1 MPRLRSAPPAKA
13 KKGFVLQ
20 KPNGQLTPRVQA
32 VSPEHFGILAID
44 CAKARSRYF
53 LADFYGRVLLEP
65 TTLPHQRGDLRAA
78 IDRIHQAMR
87 PPDLNDLVVALERT
101 GQYPR

>member
-32 VSPEHFGILAID
+32 VSPEHFGIVAID
-44 CAKARSRYF
+44 CAKARSRFF

-65 TTLPHQRGDLRAA
+65 TTLPSGTRPSTVRSGQPS
-78 IDRIHQAMR
+78 R
-87 PPDLNDLVVALERT
+87 PPSPATPSASAPSGTTARR
-101 GQYPR
+101 P